1 MDFSG
6 FIKQNAQYKVF
17 TLSKYFLINVDI
29 GRVVFHF
36 YNYEIIDFEFCGS
49 HIITTYTLQVIG
61 QVHIWYKIEMISI
74 LLLVVPTRTLISP
87 YSP

>member
-49 HIITTYTLQVIG
+49 HFITTYNLQVIG
-61 QVHIWYKIEMISI
+61 QIHI
-74 LLLVVPTRTLISP
+74 
-87 YSP
+87 